1 MSQKLFLVFCFFFLR
16 VLVFAQVNFVLD
28 KIPANTPENAN
39 IYVSG
44 NFESWSGGKEA
55 YKLSK
60 NSNGNYSITLPQQT
74 GKLEFKFTRG
84 SWETVEK
91 AASGAEIANRS
102 YSFGGNGET
111 VRFEIA
117 AWSDLLGG
125 NPTKPST
132 ATAQVS
138 VVSESFEMPELGRK
152 RKIRLYL
159 PPNYATSNVNYPV
172 LYMHDGQNLFD
183 HATSFAGEWQ
193 VDESLN
199 TYFEKTGKGIIVVG
213 IDHGGNFR
221 IPEYTPWRNPNYGGG
236 EGAKYMQFVV
246 KTLKP
251 YIDKYYRT
259 LPDKANTA
267 LMGSSLGGLISHFGA
282 LEYPQIFGKV
292 GVFSPSFWFSDSTYI
307 LANKKANIQD
317 TKMYFLAGG
326 AESATMLAE
335 LEKMLQTIKQA
346 GFKPENMHSKVIPS
360 GTHSEG
366 FWRNEFPF
374 AIEYLFGEIPKTPDS
389 EIVTHIKSHEN
400 DLRINIFPNPTQEE
414 VSIEVEQKG
423 RKLFLE
429 VFDSQGKK
437 VMEKDFSETF
447 KIPMSGLPKGNYTFK
462 ISDQKA
468 VILSKVLKW

>member
-1 MSQKLFLVFCFFFLR
+1 MLQKLFLLFCFFFLR
-16 VLVFAQVNFVLD
+16 TLAFAQVTLLLE

-44 NFESWSGGKEA
+44 NFEGWSGGKEA
-55 YKLSK
+55 YKVSK
-60 NSNGNYSITLPQQT
+60 NQNGTYSITLPQQT

-91 AASGAEIANRS
+91 AASGAEIANRT
-102 YSFGGNGET
+102 YTFGGNGET
-111 VRFEIA
+111 VRFEVA

-125 NPTKPST
+125 NSAKPST
-132 ATAQVS
+132 AAANVGI
-138 VVSESFEMPELGRK
+138 VSESFEMPELGRK

-159 PPNYATSNVNYPV
+159 PPNYASSNLRYPV

-183 HATSFAGEWQ
+183 NATSFSGEWQ

-213 IDHGGNFR
+213 IDNGGSYR
-221 IPEYTPWRNPNYGGG
+221 IPEYTPWRHPNYGGG

-251 YIDKYYRT
+251 YIDKQYRT
-259 LPDKANTA
+259 LADKPNTA

-282 LEYPQIFGKV
+282 LEYPQVFGKI

-307 LANKKANIQD
+307 LASQKANIQD
-317 TKMYFLAGG
+317 TKMFLLAGG
-326 AESATMLAE
+326 AESATMVAE
-335 LEKMLQTIKQA
+335 MEKMLQTMKQA
-346 GFKPENMHSKVIPS
+346 GFKPENMSSKVVPA

-374 AIEYLFGEIPKTPDS
+374 AIQYLFGEIPKTPDS
-389 EIVTHIKSHEN
+389 EIITHIQSHEN
-400 DLRINIFPNPTQEE
+400 DLKINIFPNPTQEE
-414 VSIEVEQKG
+414 VSINVEQKG
-423 RKLFLE
+423 RNLLLE

-437 VMEKDFSETF
+437 VLEKNFSETYQVA
-447 KIPMSGLPKGNYTFK
+447 MSGLRKGNYTFK

-468 VILSKVLKW
+468 VIFSKVLKW